1 MPEVLKTYAILP
13 NELRYEYACAQYIVK
28 MFAKN
33 GDMERAEEYLGLLSD
48 RYGES
53 EGLKRLRVE
62 TAKIESTKLVLE
74 RPADIIYSDYSIEAL
89 QNALLRIS
97 KLQDPECA
105 KLRIEATHEAHL
117 LYMVLDV
124 ARLMEQYSGLLKYE
138 GEIAGENTYNKLF
151 QILFNQKNQEIYD
164 FYAMDQTQ
172 EGTATGTLKNGRES
186 VGSLDNAIYHGSR
199 IVSIMEGLIL
209 RRCEKASIELHT
221 RKIEGYNPMH
231 VSTVFILIY
240 ADTAEVTMTRDIIP
254 NYVPALFLFGVMS
267 VLAALLFRA
276 IFQRNRC
283 IAYIL
288 IGVLFLWIYIWNS
301 ITVIGCV
308 DSAYATKY
316 AVFYLYH

>member
-1 MPEVLKTYAILP
+1 MPDVLKTYAILP

-53 EGLKRLRVE
+53 EEIKRLRVE
-62 TAKIESTKLVLE
+62 TAEIRSAKLVLE
-74 RPADIIYSDYSIEAL
+74 RPADIIHSDYSI
-89 QNALLRIS
+89 
-97 KLQDPECA
+97 
-105 KLRIEATHEAHL
+105 EAHL

-138 GEIAGENTYNKLF
+138 GKIAGENTYNKLF

-199 IVSIMEGLIL
+199 IVSIMEGMIL

-240 ADTAEVTMTRDIIP
+240 ADTANPVALWNRYRKILREMHYCGQWEMVEMVDKDVIEAEILNNDVLKSDCRYICMTRHRCRTTGDEVHKYHI
-254 NYVPALFLFGVMS
+254 LLDFKK
-267 VLAALLFRA
+267 AADVKEAEDVRKK
-276 IFQRNRC
+276 R
-283 IAYIL
+283 
-288 IGVLFLWIYIWNS
+288 GK
-301 ITVIGCV
+301 
-308 DSAYATKY
+308 TKNDRKNKK
-316 AVFYLYH
+316 